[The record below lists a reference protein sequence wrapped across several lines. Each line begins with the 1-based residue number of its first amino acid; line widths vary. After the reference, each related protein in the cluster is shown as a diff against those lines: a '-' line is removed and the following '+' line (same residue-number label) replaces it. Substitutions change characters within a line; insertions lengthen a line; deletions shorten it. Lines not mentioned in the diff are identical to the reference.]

1 MFITTK
7 ILIVSKDGE
16 YWEDYTFNLSLY
28 VCHERDGDW
37 SVVQLKCMEFPVT
50 VQLSFEEITEH
61 LQILNTFETVNL
73 N

>member
-7 ILIVSKDGE
+7 ILVVTEEGE
-16 YWEDYTFNLSLY
+16 HWEDFGFNLSLY
-28 VCHERDGDW
+28 VFHERDQFG
-37 SVVQLKCMEFPVT
+37 SVLMLRYMEFPVT